1 MEIGF
6 VGFGNMGKAM
16 VKGIIAAGRIDRSQI
31 KVSDKSPDNVKIGNE
46 LGVKSYSDNKEVV
59 IGSDIIVLAIKPQI
73 YEMVCEEIREY
84 LKPETIV
91 ITIAPG
97 KTIKHMQN
105 YLGENTKIIRT
116 MPNAPVFVGEGTI
129 SYCYSENINENEL
142 ENAISIFDGIGA
154 VESLSENLMDVAVG
168 VGGSLPVFVAMF
180 IEAVADAA
188 VAGGM
193 MRDQAYRIAAQTV
206 YGSSKMLL
214 ETKMHPGELKDL
226 VCSPGGTSIEGVKA
240 LESESFRYSI
250 IKGVE
255 ACIQKSKEM

>member
-6 VGFGNMGKAM
+6 IGFGNMGKAM
-16 VKGIIAAGRIDRSQI
+16 VKGIIAAGRISKEQI
-31 KVSDKSPDNVKIGNE
+31 KISDKMPGNVNVGIE
-46 LGVKSYSDNKEVV
+46 LGVKSYSNNKDAVT
-59 IGSDIIVLAIKPQI
+59 GSNIIVLAIKPQI
-73 YEMVCEEIREY
+73 YEVVCEEIKEY
-84 LKPETIV
+84 LEPETIV

-97 KTIKHMQN
+97 KTIEHMQN
-105 YLGENTKIIRT
+105 CLGENTKIIRT

-129 SYCYSENINENEL
+129 SYCYSDNINEEEL
-142 ENAISIFDGIGA
+142 NNAISIFDGIGT

-180 IEAVADAA
+180 VEAVADAA

-206 YGSSKMLL
+206 LGSSKMLL

-240 LESESFRYSI
+240 LESEGFRYSI

-255 ACIQKSKEM
+255 ACINKSKKM